1 MEKGAE
7 TMRAIVAVYDRKEKH
22 AAHKTV
28 EMLKALR
35 HKGAGAF
42 GVATPKSIDIKADP
56 EQLQIQEAESKTAVG
71 QVFLK
76 VLKLDKPQP
85 IKLGNVASVF
95 DGRIYQSPKPYSAEV
110 VTNMLA
116 ANGESGAKT
125 LISKTDGS
133 FAFAVAEAGR
143 LIVGRDALG
152 LYPLYYGGKDGV
164 FAFASECKALWKI
177 DVKGAKS
184 FPPGHFMVIDGK
196 RLTIKPVKVLKQHVV
211 RSSFLSMEEAV
222 EKLQRLLEQSVR
234 ERTAGLGKI
243 AVAFSGGLDSSL
255 TAFLAKKAGVE
266 VHLIH
271 VSLENQRE
279 TLQAEEAASSL
290 GLPFHKYLY
299 NEEAVEHV
307 LPQVLWVTESPD
319 PVKTSIGIP
328 LYWTAEKAA
337 ELGFRVLL
345 AGQGADE
352 LFGGYK
358 RYLTLY
364 ARYGRTVAEK
374 AMGNDVLGMYE
385 NNFERDFKLCSF
397 HNVELRLPF
406 AAYPLV
412 KFALKLPLKLKIS
425 SKSDMLRKVALRK
438 AAEKLG
444 LPSNIVN
451 RPKKAVQYATG
462 VDKALKKLAKR
473 EKLSL
478 KQYLQKAFQKLTKL

>member
-1 MEKGAE
+1 
-7 TMRAIVAVYDRKEKH
+7 MRAIVAVYDRKEKH

-35 HKGAGAF
+35 HEGAGAF
-42 GVATPKSIDIKADP
+42 GAATPKSIDIKAEP

-71 QVFLK
+71 QVFLE

-95 DGRIYQSPKPYSAEV
+95 DGRIYQSPKPYSPEAIA
-110 VTNMLA
+110 NMLA

-125 LISKTDGS
+125 LIGNSDGS
-133 FAFAVAEAGR
+133 FAFAVAEAER

-152 LYPLYYGGKDGV
+152 LYPLYYGEKDGI

-177 DVKGAKS
+177 GVKETKS
-184 FPPGHFMVIDGK
+184 FPPGYFMVVNGK
-196 RLTIKPVKVLKQHVV
+196 GLTIKPVKVLKKRVV
-211 RSSFLSMEEAV
+211 RPSPLSMEEAV
-222 EKLQRLLEQSVR
+222 EKLQRLLEKSVS
-234 ERTAGLGKI
+234 ERTAGLGKV

-271 VSLENQRE
+271 VSLENQLE
-279 TLQAEEAASSL
+279 SVEAEETASL
-290 GLPFHKYLY
+290 LEFPFHKYLY
-299 NEEAVEHV
+299 SEKIVEHV
-307 LPQVLWVTESPD
+307 LPQVLWAVESPD
-319 PVKTSIGIP
+319 PLKTSIGIP
-328 LYWTAEKAA
+328 LYWTGERAA

-345 AGQGADE
+345 VGQGADE

-364 ARYGRTVAEK
+364 SRYGGAFVEK
-374 AMGNDVLGMYE
+374 AMANDVLRMYE

-412 KFALKLPLKLKIS
+412 EFALRLPLKLKIN
-425 SKSDMLRKVALRK
+425 SKNDTLRKIVLRK
-438 AAEKLG
+438 TAEKLG
-444 LPSNIVN
+444 LPPKIVN
-451 RPKKAVQYATG
+451 KPKKAIQYATG
-462 VDKALKKLAKR
+462 VNKALKKLAKR